1 MLNLVQF
8 LSQPR
13 ICVANLR
20 KFLVISYISAKKL
33 KNFFFNCARFVL
45 GQVAGG
51 FWLAKK
57 MTHSIERAIFC

>member
-45 GQVAGG
+45 GQVA
-51 FWLAKK
+51 WWILARKK
-57 MTHSIERAIFC
+57 NDALY